1 MHLHTSASFLEL
13 ATEKKNNGA
22 LTASLAAVN
31 WCTWL
36 VVVKMIILNGTIMVY
51 HRLIPFTVEPPP
63 FY

>member
-1 MHLHTSASFLEL
+1 MHLHASASFLEL

-36 VVVKMIILNGTIMVY
+36 VVVKNDYIKLHHNGNIIV
-51 HRLIPFTVEPPP
+51 
-63 FY
+63 